1 MARISILAVIF
12 ASIAVVKGAKTHL
25 GLSESVFNQLVN
37 KGYTMSDIESLVGTI
52 RSSLLSVKD
61 EQIGQCGEGLKGLL
75 DRQLI
80 PGDPDALE
88 RVSGII
94 HQGSFQLFRGKLPIV
109 TLPSASILLPVDSIS
124 DTCFGIRSDK
134 GIGYNVCT
142 KNRNMRNTWMNAI
155 SEMVLCEKTGVR
167 SGRLP
172 AISKKQN
179 VLAGSNVGELR
190 PSGIDIV
197 IKDSN
202 QGKPFLT
209 INGKPVSQIIQ
220 KQVMAAQNAL
230 TSPQNEESEED
241 SVEIPAEVEGSAS
254 QDMSGGSILTDS
266 EKLAILESDAEHLML
281 PIGDAPPTGYAS
293 VHMGGG
299 KRNKTILKLEQE
311 KEQVPRSRGKER
323 KSQNCIYAW
332 QLKSMNWQLELEKKL
347 EKVKENEDL
356 WIVIEDGIVEILER
370 EERESEP
377 TKVGKSLI
385 RRIFEILK
393 GSLKDNNWSCC
404 NSCLRFVWTLIQYNS
419 LKYSDIDD
427 RNIKVLMNVY
437 YSVVAVSQTNQ
448 VVELEFATL
457 LRNIT
462 GFFMSWV
469 DDYYLE
475 ISKTESG
482 GSEARSSHEQ
492 TPVFIKDKVM
502 LEKYINSLFELLT
515 MIEPKRSNCN
525 GVLEYLYIGH
535 SFILSSR
542 YAAETYTMIQ
552 QISAIQKSS
561 CYLPSELMESCVK
574 RFLSCPDFDLQL
586 ILGEL
591 IWRVIK
597 KSGYGRGHSQGDYE
611 ELSFIEI
618 FRSSWPEGLIQLRYI
633 GTENFDYSFRGLLTP
648 WNKTCNGNGRNIWSL
663 SGILI
668 QMQGLEI
675 KLVTVVDIC
684 AFSIVFHSDID
695 DEESQSS
702 QSRHSSCTSNTE
714 EKDLK
719 PFVSTAE
726 IPYWTI
732 KSVVYDDH
740 RNDLQINIVFSE
752 ILEIKQSWTGIFSTN
767 IENLQS
773 QHTLKN
779 DILRVSLSI
788 DEEQAYQIMGIFK
801 ASKVEK
807 IHGTKHIETP
817 SRKVSMVDSRAISI
831 KELNK
836 ADQTNVILESVE
848 NRYKSLENV
857 KVSIVTSKITP
868 SKSQLF
874 SQQLEDR
881 EKRVSFISSKD
892 CSHAGSER
900 KDDGQVAKKPAKES
914 TKLESKANVETQKKG
929 KADAI
934 ILGLLNEQKKLTQ
947 ELESTE
953 RSPGGLGS
961 GNDQLE
967 NENQGK
973 NGNSTSLLD
982 ERGEAPQKAVN
993 KSPAL
998 KSLACTGEELK
1009 REANKTSGSL
1019 EAVKAETNQVD
1030 KKEQKDRKAPK
1041 SSKSR
1046 VNRHPKGSKQ
1056 ETESKQDHCKSVM
1069 AERDQEQ
1076 DKDKKKQQE
1085 QEQDKEQTSPRV
1097 ADQDR
1102 ESPPRAQSGNGQLEN
1117 KTQVKDEVKAS
1128 GQSNPH
1134 KKEKRPTKVSC
1145 KPKKLKGGGKSED
1158 APAKKSQEKSESAPK
1173 PGSESAPKPESESAP
1188 KPESEFAPKPESEKS
1203 QLREPSSGEVER
1215 PVVSLDQTNKRAS
1228 GLKRGRFNRDRVDLA
1243 SREGVGDGK
1252 VGEVVLGVRVSC
1264 PAKSQRLKDESE
1276 VSTPV
1281 LKKSEAKKVADEG
1294 SSKQENLKT
1303 VLTMAEETT
1312 CPTRRNKGGKEG
1324 KSKKQGDSES
1334 IVPLEIAV
1342 VDNEYPILAG
1352 LDEGAESQE
1361 IEVKKRRYSSDS
1373 RSDKLLSMWMSEI
1386 KGGEMCGSLEGSSE
1400 ERTPRVISIGPR
1412 SKRKGRAKQRSRS
1425 KIKQVSEGEYR
1436 LEEGGAPDIEVDS
1449 VDNYVEETKSVIFS
1463 GIDQLLEKMNGA
1475 GGKESELGN
1484 SVDPYDSMSCV
1495 TGTEVLENMLRSSRG
1510 RGLYD
1515 FSLKSLNS
1523 IGKMSIP
1530 DSIFSPDVGF
1540 DDGMTVANYS
1550 VVGGVRERGISEQGK
1565 DGGELPVDLCISKVR
1580 LEENKQLETALTKL
1594 EATSKGLYD
1603 KCQKRLESYFVS
1615 VKKHIESMWSERIGL
1630 FSQKR
1635 RDLSLKV
1642 EATRAQ
1648 IEKEYLSLQSK
1659 YVLDLQDLSERIQR
1673 ERASLREQGSKEGP
1687 ATVGKSVLAELR
1699 EEVEREKSKV
1709 ERSIQSLSE
1718 KKEIERNRYR
1728 KSTTRKLDL
1737 KQILKKM
1744 IVSEESE

>member
-1 MARISILAVIF
+1 MARISILAVLS

-109 TLPSASILLPVDSIS
+109 TLPSASILLPLDSIS

-142 KNRNMRNTWMNAI
+142 KNRNTRNTWMNAI

-179 VLAGSNVGELR
+179 VLAGSNVGELK

-230 TSPQNEESEED
+230 TSPKNEESEED

-254 QDMSGGSILTDS
+254 QDMSGGSALTDS
-266 EKLAILESDAEHLML
+266 EKLAILE
-281 PIGDAPPTGYAS
+281 
-293 VHMGGG
+293 
-299 KRNKTILKLEQE
+299 QE
-311 KEQVPRSRGKER
+311 KEQVPISRGKER

-370 EERESEP
+370 EERESQP

-393 GSLKDNNWSCC
+393 SSLKDNNWSCC

-427 RNIKVLMNVY
+427 RNINVLMNVY

-475 ISKTESG
+475 ISKSESG
-482 GSEARSSHEQ
+482 GSEARNSHKQ

-702 QSRHSSCTSNTE
+702 QSGHSSCTSNTE

-732 KSVVYDDH
+732 KSVVYNDN

-900 KDDGQVAKKPAKES
+900 KGDGQVAKKPAKES
-914 TKLESKANVETQKKG
+914 TKLESKASVEIQKKG

-934 ILGLLNEQKKLTQ
+934 IIGLLNEQKKLTQ

-967 NENQGK
+967 NENQVK
-973 NGNSTSLLD
+973 NGNSTYLLD
-982 ERGEAPQKAVN
+982 ERGEAPQKAVD
-993 KSPAL
+993 
-998 KSLACTGEELK
+998 KSLACTREELK
-1009 REANKTSGSL
+1009 RETNKTSGCL
-1019 EAVKAETNQVD
+1019 EAVKAKTSQVG

-1041 SSKSR
+1041 SAKSR
-1046 VNRHPKGSKQ
+1046 VNRNPKGSGQ
-1056 ETESKQDHCKSVM
+1056 ETESKEGHCKSLM
-1069 AERDQEQ
+1069 AERD
-1076 DKDKKKQQE
+1076 KE
-1085 QEQDKEQTSPRV
+1085 QEQNKELTSPIV
-1097 ADQDR
+1097 TDQGR
-1102 ESPPRAQSGNGQLEN
+1102 ESHPRAESGNGDPEN
-1117 KTQVKDEVKAS
+1117 KTQVKDEVKTS
-1128 GQSNPH
+1128 GQSNPQ
-1134 KKEKRPTKVSC
+1134 KKEKRATKVSC
-1145 KPKKLKGGGKSED
+1145 KPKKPKGGGKSEE
-1158 APAKKSQEKSESAPK
+1158 APAKKSQEKPESAPA
-1173 PGSESAPKPESESAP
+1173 PNPEPESVSAPNPEPESASAPNPEPESASAPNPEPESASAP
-1188 KPESEFAPKPESEKS
+1188 NPEPEKS
-1203 QLREPSSGEVER
+1203 QLREPSSGEVEP
-1215 PVVSLDQTNKRAS
+1215 PVASLDQTNKRAS

-1252 VGEVVLGVRVSC
+1252 VGEVILGVGGSG

-1276 VSTPV
+1276 ISTPV
-1281 LKKSEAKKVADEG
+1281 LRKADAKKVAEEG

-1303 VLTMAEETT
+1303 VLTIAEETT
-1312 CPTRRNKGGKEG
+1312 CPTRKNKGGKGG

-1352 LDEGAESQE
+1352 LEEGAGSQE

-1386 KGGEMCGSLEGSSE
+1386 KGGEMCGSLEDSNE
-1400 ERTPRVISIGPR
+1400 ERTPRVISIGPK
-1412 SKRKGRAKQRSRS
+1412 SKRKNRAKQRSRS
-1425 KIKQVSEGEYR
+1425 KIKQVSESEYR
-1436 LEEGGAPDIEVDS
+1436 LKEGGTPDIDVDS

-1475 GGKESELGN
+1475 GGKVTELGN
-1484 SVDPYDSMSCV
+1484 SMDPYDNLSCV
-1495 TGTEVLENMLRSSRG
+1495 TGTEVLENMLRSSKG

-1515 FSLKSLNS
+1515 LSLKSLNS

-1550 VVGGVRERGISEQGK
+1550 VFGGMRERGVSEQGK
-1565 DGGELPVDLCISKVR
+1565 DEGELPVDLCISKVR

-1603 KCQKRLESYFVS
+1603 KCQKNLESYFVT

-1635 RDLSLKV
+1635 KDLSLKV

-1659 YVLDLQDLSERIQR
+1659 YVLDLQDLHERIQR
-1673 ERASLREQGSKEGP
+1673 ERASFREQGSKEGP
-1687 ATVGKSVLAELR
+1687 VAVGKSVLAELR

-1709 ERSIQSLSE
+1709 EQSIQSLSE